1 MDEIERKFLL
11 DGPPPVIDGRTP
23 TRIEQ
28 GYLAITAD
36 TEVRVRSRAEDRV
49 LTVKGGRGLSRRE
62 VTIPLTREQFDELWD
77 LTAGR
82 RLVKRR
88 WVIPQDGVE
97 LEIDV
102 FEGDLDGLVI
112 AEVEFPSKEASAAFV
127 PPDWF
132 GREVTDDSAYRNAA
146 LAAEGLVR

>member
-1 MDEIERKFLL
+1 MEIERKFLL
-11 DGPPPVIDGRTP
+11 DGPPSIIDGRNP

-36 TEVRVRSRAEDRV
+36 TEVRVRSRAGEHV

-62 VTIPLTREQFDELWD
+62 VTVALTPEQFEELWEM
-77 LTAGR
+77 TAGR
-82 RLVKRR
+82 RLTKSR
-88 WVIPQDGVE
+88 WVIPQGDVE

-102 FEGDLDGLVI
+102 FDGDLEGLVV
-112 AEVEFPSKEASAAFV
+112 AEVEFPSEEAGAAFV

-132 GREVTDDSAYRNAA
+132 GREVTDDGAYRNAA
-146 LAAEGLVR
+146 LATDGLVR